1 MKKARVNR
9 AQYHNRQL
17 LNRQPLT
24 RSKFFF
30 VLFAWSVPFPRSDA
44 LLLQNHSARCGFA
57 LAGAMAE
64 LDRTTHRWTNEQRA
78 DSGDPQAV

>member
-17 LNRQPLT
+17 LNQQTLT

-30 VLFAWSVPFPRSDA
+30 VLFFLLGPFSAKRCASFAISRCISLGPTTTPRVA
-44 LLLQNHSARCGFA
+44 HNPRANRGAARQVAFD
-57 LAGAMAE
+57 L
-64 LDRTTHRWTNEQRA
+64 
-78 DSGDPQAV
+78 

>member
-24 RSKFFF
+24 RSTFFF
-30 VLFAWSVPFPRSDA
+30 VLFCLLDPFSGK
-44 LLLQNHSARCGFA
+44 RCAFPA
-57 LAGAMAE
+57 ELFDRMRLAPAGAVAE
-64 LDRTTHRWTNEQRA
+64 LDLTTH
-78 DSGDPQAV
+78 

>member
-30 VLFAWSVPFPRSDA
+30 VLFCLLDPFSEKRCASPAELFCQMRLA
-44 LLLQNHSARCGFA
+44 PARA
-57 LAGAMAE
+57 VAE
-64 LDRTTHRWTNEQRA
+64 LDLTTR
-78 DSGDPQAV
+78 